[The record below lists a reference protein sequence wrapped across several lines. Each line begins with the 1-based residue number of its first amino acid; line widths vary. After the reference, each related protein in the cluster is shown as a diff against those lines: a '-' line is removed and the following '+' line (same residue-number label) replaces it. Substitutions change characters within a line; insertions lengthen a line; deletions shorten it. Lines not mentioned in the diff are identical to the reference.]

1 MCESRP
7 ENTKKR
13 AACRFG
19 PAYNGTFQ
27 YGTVPDVAKY
37 DMIYGDGS
45 EVAGEVGYQDITIAG
60 VTVTKQ
66 ESVLV
71 ATAAYLGDGLTS
83 GMLGLAYPI
92 VGRVYNT
99 TVRALQ
105 RPGSP
110 NHRKYD
116 PIFTNMYKQGLVSPV
131 FSVAMDKRNQS
142 GYLAFGGLPPV
153 DISADFA
160 STPLRME
167 KNKNKTQP
175 KKKKQ
180 KTQKK
185 QPKHRL
191 YN

>member
-1 MCESRP
+1 
-7 ENTKKR
+7 
-13 AACRFG
+13 
-19 PAYNGTFQ
+19 
-27 YGTVPDVAKY
+27 
-37 DMIYGDGS
+37 MIYGDGS

-71 ATAAYLGDGLTS
+71 DTAAYLGDGLTS

-160 STPLRME
+160 STPLRMVSVLFFSHPYCLIR
-167 KNKNKTQP
+167 KSLL
-175 KKKKQ
+175 
-180 KTQKK
+180 
-185 QPKHRL
+185 KHPNHSL
-191 YN
+191 YNKGRGRRHSRLQDGTLLLHHRPRRLCCRFTRHK